1 NPAQVLTLLTL
12 ALLFT
17 ATFTFRGEWRRPG
30 VVQTVSLSAS
40 YLLLMVFTTTEVLT
54 RLPAAHPFA
63 SGPADPALLPIR
75 LVLLAGFVVG
85 LGYQLLQLRAERA
98 GEGTGRVAVDSW

>member
-1 NPAQVLTLLTL
+1 VLTLLTL

-17 ATFTFRGEWRRPG
+17 ATFTLRGEWRRPG

-63 SGPADPALLPIR
+63 TGPADPALIPTR
-75 LVLLAGFVVG
+75 LVLLAGFAV
-85 LGYQLLQLRAERA
+85 LLIYQLLQLRAERA
-98 GEGTGRVAVDSW
+98 AEARDQVVAVDPR